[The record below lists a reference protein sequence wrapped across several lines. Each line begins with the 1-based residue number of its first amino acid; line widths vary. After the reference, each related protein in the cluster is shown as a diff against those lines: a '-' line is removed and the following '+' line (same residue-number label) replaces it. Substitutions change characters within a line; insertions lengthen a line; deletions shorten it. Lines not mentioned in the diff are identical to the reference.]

1 MAKSLQK
8 ALLAWAIALLIFTL
22 LAVLISYYFTGYQAG
37 QLSNT
42 LRNQYQQLQVPLP
55 PIPVE
60 DSAYVP
66 EPSFVDVSSLLTQAA
81 KQQKVDLHYQQDP
94 ERSEQWLVGVNG
106 SYQRA
111 VRFVA
116 SVMQAQQ
123 GATQAFPFTQ
133 TIKWQDTD
141 LTSGKLS
148 WQFLWLNVNNE
159 TSASINADTLFKTK
173 FPSITAEPLQCL
185 EPPAIQ
191 SETQVSDWSLVALL
205 ATQTS
210 PQRKA
215 LLQLPDRRV
224 ITLAENSW
232 IKIPLM
238 QLREIKHEYAVFER
252 WQQYAGCWSA
262 EAVKLRLTKDKKPQ

>member
-1 MAKSLQK
+1 MAKSLHK
-8 ALLAWAIALLIFTL
+8 ALIVWAMALLIFTL
-22 LAVLISYYFTGYQAG
+22 LAVLISYYFTGYQAA

-42 LRNQYQQLQVPLP
+42 LRNQYQQLQAPLP
-55 PIPVE
+55 PVPAE
-60 DSAYVP
+60 DSIDVS
-66 EPSFVDVSSLLTQAA
+66 EPSFMDVSSLLTQAA

-116 SVMQAQQ
+116 SVMLAQHD
-123 GATQAFPFTQ
+123 ATQAFPFTQ
-133 TIKWQDTD
+133 TLKWQDTD

-148 WQFLWLNVNNE
+148 WQFLWLNANDSA
-159 TSASINADTLFKTK
+159 SASIDANTLFKTN
-173 FPSITAEPLQCL
+173 FPSITVEPPKCL
-185 EPPAIQ
+185 ERPAIKSNIQ
-191 SETQVSDWSLVALL
+191 IGDWSLVKLL

-215 LLQLPDRRV
+215 LLQLPDRV
-224 ITLAENSW
+224 ITLANNNWIEN
-232 IKIPLM
+232 PLM
-238 QLREIKHEYAVFER
+238 QLREINPGYALFER

-262 EAVKLRLTKDKKPQ
+262 ETVKLRLTKDKKP

>member
-1 MAKSLQK
+1 MAKSSHK
-8 ALLAWAIALLIFTL
+8 ALLAWAITLLIFTL

-37 QLSNT
+37 QLNNI
-42 LRNQYQQLQVPLP
+42 LRNQYQQLQESLP
-55 PIPVE
+55 PIPAE
-60 DSAYVP
+60 DRVDVP
-66 EPSFVDVSSLLTQAA
+66 EPSFVDVSSLLSQAA

-94 ERSEQWLVGVNG
+94 ERSEQWLIGVNG

-111 VRFVA
+111 IRFVA

-133 TIKWQDTD
+133 TLKWQDTD

-148 WQFLWLNVNNE
+148 WQFLWLNANDAA
-159 TSASINADTLFKTK
+159 SASIDAYTLFKTS
-173 FPSITAEPLQCL
+173 FPSITVEPPKCL
-185 EPPAIQ
+185 ERPAIK
-191 SETQVSDWSLVALL
+191 SDIQVSDWSLVKLL

-215 LLQLPDRRV
+215 LLQMPDRV
-224 ITLAENSW
+224 ITLAKKSW
-232 IKIPLM
+232 IENPLM
-238 QLREIKHEYAVFER
+238 QLREIKPEYAMFER

-262 EAVKLRLTKDKKPQ
+262 ETVKLRLTKDKKPQ

>member
-8 ALLAWAIALLIFTL
+8 ALSAWAISLLIFTL
-22 LAVLISYYFTGYQAG
+22 LAVLISYYLTGYQAE

-42 LRNQYQQLQVPLP
+42 LRSQYQQLQASLP
-55 PIPVE
+55 PIPAE
-60 DSAYVP
+60 DSIDVP

-81 KQQKVDLHYQQDP
+81 KQQKVDLHYQQDS

-123 GATQAFPFTQ
+123 DATQAFPFTQ
-133 TIKWQDTD
+133 TLKWQDTD
-141 LTSGKLS
+141 LNSGKLS
-148 WQFLWLNVNNE
+148 WQFLWLNVNDE
-159 TSASINADTLFKTK
+159 ASASIDADTLFTTN
-173 FPSITAEPLQCL
+173 FPSVTAESIQCL
-185 EPPAIQ
+185 EQPAIQ
-191 SETQVSDWSLVALL
+191 SDIQISDWSLVELL

-215 LLQLPDRRV
+215 LLQLPDRV

-232 IKIPLM
+232 IETPLM
-238 QLREIKHEYAVFER
+238 QLREIRHEYAVFQR
-252 WQQYAGCWSA
+252 WQQYAGCWSS
-262 EAVKLRLTKDKKPQ
+262 EAVKLRLIKDKKPQ